1 MGAPDRV
8 AVNVDMKEGDPARIS
23 AEDFRSTVTH
33 LGDGN
38 GSESSVAARQQEDRQ
53 HLWQYVLVMM
63 VVVLGLEGFVASR
76 TA

>member
-1 MGAPDRV
+1 V
-8 AVNVDMKEGDPARIS
+8 A
-23 AEDFRSTVTH
+23 H
-33 LGDGN
+33 LRDAT

-53 HLWQYVLVMM
+53 RLWQYVLVMM